1 MFNLPKT
8 TEFNKRIPKQRFY
21 ENMSVTSAIKKIFVE
36 QIQNIVWANKI
47 APTTVNVRAGEN
59 VSEIQIFKI
68 SLHTDKFDSSVL
80 KQIDK
85 AIPYNNIYVL
95 EYNEKYQV
103 WLRYKDTDGS
113 MTKYFNSEWLAEDE
127 VPLKIDGLTLDI
139 VYENFIMQISGIEKK
154 SDTTLSE
161 QIKTSERVEKLKKE
175 IAKLEKQARTERQPK
190 KKFELSQKINKL
202 KLEFKNLQRG

>member
-1 MFNLPKT
+1 M
-8 TEFNKRIPKQRFY
+8 
-21 ENMSVTSAIKKIFVE
+21 
-36 QIQNIVWANKI
+36 
-47 APTTVNVRAGEN
+47 
-59 VSEIQIFKI
+59 
-68 SLHTDKFDSSVL
+68 HTDKFDSSVL

-103 WLRYKDTDGS
+103 WLRYKDADGS
-113 MTKYFNSEWLAEDE
+113 MTKYFNSEWLTEDE
-127 VPLKIDGLTLDI
+127 VPLKVDGLTLDI

-161 QIKTSERVEKLKKE
+161 QIKTFERVEKLKKE

-190 KKFELSQKINKL
+190 KKFELAQKVNKFKEEL
-202 KLEFKNLQRG
+202 KIIR

>member
-21 ENMSVTSAIKKIFVE
+21 ENMSVTPAIKKIFVE

-47 APTTVNVRAGEN
+47 APTTVNVKAGEN

-103 WLRYKDTDGS
+103 WLRYKDADGS
-113 MTKYFNSEWLAEDE
+113 MTKYFNSEWLTEDE
-127 VPLKIDGLTLDI
+127 VPLKVDGLTLDI

-161 QIKTSERVEKLKKE
+161 QIKTFERVEKLKKE

-190 KKFELSQKINKL
+190 KKFELAQKVNKFKEEL
-202 KLEFKNLQRG
+202 KIIR